1 MTWKPWLMVLCGGL
15 LLVTPLLARADPGG
29 PGGAS
34 SSPWDKPEEKQASPQ
49 QVQAEYEK
57 GYGYLKAGDYKKAIK
72 SFESVVKENP
82 SHAMAYNNMG
92 YSYRKL
98 KQYDKAI
105 SLYEKALVI
114 DPNLAEAHEYIG
126 EAYLEMGKIAEAK
139 KHLTILE
146 KLDPKIAEELREE
159 IARYDKRSSA
169 PSPRGRGDGNT
180 QLPTAAD
187 SATSSPQN
195 SS

>member
-1 MTWKPWLMVLCGGL
+1 
-15 LLVTPLLARADPGG
+15 
-29 PGGAS
+29 
-34 SSPWDKPEEKQASPQ
+34 
-49 QVQAEYEK
+49 
-57 GYGYLKAGDYKKAIK
+57 
-72 SFESVVKENP
+72 
-82 SHAMAYNNMG
+82 MG

-159 IARYDKRSSA
+159 IAHYDKRSSA

-180 QLPTAAD
+180 QFPTAAD